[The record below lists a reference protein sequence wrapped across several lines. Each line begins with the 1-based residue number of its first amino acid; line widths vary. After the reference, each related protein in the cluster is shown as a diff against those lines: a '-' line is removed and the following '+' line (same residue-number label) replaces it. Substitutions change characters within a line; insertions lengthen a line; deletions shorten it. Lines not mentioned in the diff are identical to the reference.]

1 MMAVVTKDN
10 RTSVFE
16 SWELLLRITTVGAI
30 QRILHTLDFKDHIL

>member
-1 MMAVVTKDN
+1 MMTVVTKDN

-30 QRILHTLDFKDHIL
+30 QRILHTFRL